1 MALYKYTSNK
11 DPLDGTEEIRLPGRE
26 PVSVGGEIELSE
38 DEHEVLKDRLNLRKV
53 SESESDAEQGDST
66 TEDAQETSAKK

>member
-26 PVSVGGEIELSE
+26 PVSVGGEVELSE
-38 DEHEVLKDRLNLRKV
+38 EEHGLLKERLNLRKV
-53 SESESDAEQGDST
+53 EGSADEQGASST
-66 TEDAQETSAKK
+66 EGDEGSSDKK

>member
-26 PVSVGGEIELSE
+26 PVSKGGEVELSE
-38 DEHEVLKDRLNLRKV
+38 SEHDLLKERLNLRKV
-53 SESESDAEQGDST
+53 ESDDSDSEQEQGASST
-66 TEDAQETSAKK
+66 EGTKPESK

>member
-26 PVSVGGEIELSE
+26 PVSQGEEVELS
-38 DEHEVLKDRLNLRKV
+38 DAEHDLLKERLNLRKV
-53 SESESDAEQGDST
+53 DSTEQGASST
-66 TEDAQETSAKK
+66 EGEAPEKK

>member
-1 MALYKYTSNK
+1 MGKLYKYTSNK

-38 DEHEVLKDRLNLRKV
+38 EEHDLLKDRLNLRAV
-53 SESESDAEQGDST
+53 ASESDEEKQGETTTKGDKQASAE
-66 TEDAQETSAKK
+66 

>member
-26 PVSVGGEIELSE
+26 PVSVGGEVELSE

-66 TEDAQETSAKK
+66 TEGAQETSVKK